1 MTQVKTESST
11 YQLALA
17 FEDGITRFVRCRETE
32 LMADAAYM
40 NGINIPLDCTDGVCG
55 TCKAFCE
62 SGDFE
67 IGSYVEDALTDDE
80 RAAGFML
87 PCISKPR
94 SDVVL
99 QIACT
104 SEAAKKKAATFVG
117 TMVRLE
123 RLSATTVAFDVE
135 IPNREELS
143 FLPGQYVN
151 IHVPGTEVTRSYS
164 FSSDPGQERLSFLVK
179 LTPGGAM
186 STYLDERAGVGDE
199 ITFTGPHGA
208 FFLREATHP
217 GLLLAGGTGLAPVL
231 SMLRALRSS
240 GSDRKMHLIYGV
252 NTDDDVVELDTI
264 RELTR
269 DLPALTWDYCV
280 TDPNSSA
287 PNKGPDRPYVMSL
300 ITSGHL
306 QEGEV
311 AVYTCGP
318 PPMVD
323 AVRHHFADLGIEPV
337 DFYFEKFALAAPAPD
352 PAAPSATLEPAKA
365 APAVDEGRPLAIVA
379 SSAIRHLEL
388 LEAPDA
394 PDARALGDQVML
406 PEVWPGTLA
415 EFPELTEMGDLAYR
429 IAGQTMLPGGAA
441 RGPAVVH
448 PSLPVR
454 AISPGGRG
462 IGDQEMFPS
471 LLSEIAPLT
480 AAAPEDAVIST
491 DGYQIG
497 ETHPDVHYSDAMF
510 EARQALELA
519 ALELVIG
526 KLSSQQL
533 AGYQLLA
540 ESTVPWLD
548 GDQFVDAAM
557 WTETNG
563 AFHDYLFVATGNRH
577 LLGAYQA
584 LGLRGRMDEV
594 LRNAC
599 WCHPQSAQDH
609 LDIVAAFRAGDRDK
623 VRDLFIAHS
632 GRAIETMRRAIAE
645 GRELVGQH

>member
-1 MTQVKTESST
+1 MTQEKVELST
-11 YQLALA
+11 HRIALA

-62 SGDFE
+62 SGKFE
-67 IGSYVEDALTDDE
+67 IGAYAEDALSADE
-80 RAAGFML
+80 AAAGYML

-104 SEAAKKKAATFVG
+104 SVAAKTKAATFVG
-117 TMVRLE
+117 TMVSLE
-123 RLSATTVAFDVE
+123 RLSPTTVAFEVE

-151 IHVPGTEVTRSYS
+151 IEVPGLGLTRSYS
-164 FSSDPGQERLSFLVK
+164 FSSDPGHERLSFLIK

-186 STYLDERAGVGDE
+186 STYLEERATVGDE

-208 FFLREATHP
+208 FFLREATYP

-240 GSDRKMHLIYGV
+240 KSDRRMHLIYGV
-252 NTDDDVVELDTI
+252 NTDDDLVELDTV

-269 DLPALTWDYCV
+269 DLPSLTWDYCV
-280 TDPNSSA
+280 ADPASTA
-287 PNKGPDRPYVMSL
+287 ANKGPDKAYVMSL
-300 ITSGHL
+300 ITPGHL
-306 QEGEV
+306 QDGVV

-318 PPMVD
+318 PLMVD
-323 AVRHHFADLGIEPV
+323 AVRNHFADFGIEPV
-337 DFYFEKFALAAPAPD
+337 DFYFEKFALATPSPTAPD
-352 PAAPSATLEPAKA
+352 ATPEPTGAAPVIE
-365 APAVDEGRPLAIVA
+365 EGRPLAIVA
-379 SSAIRHLEL
+379 SPALGHLKL
-388 LEAPDA
+388 IEAPDA
-394 PDARALGDQVML
+394 LDARAIGDQTML
-406 PEVWPGTLA
+406 PEEWVAALA
-415 EFPELTEMGDLAYR
+415 EFPGTTEEGDLAYKLS
-429 IAGQTMLPGGAA
+429 GQTMLPGGEPS
-441 RGPAVVH
+441 GSAVVH
-448 PSLPVR
+448 PSLAVT
-454 AISPGGRG
+454 AITHEGRS
-462 IGDQEMFPS
+462 IGDQETFP
-471 LLSEIAPLT
+471 LLEIAPLT
-480 AAAPEDAVIST
+480 MPAPEAAVIST

-497 ETHPDVHYSDAMF
+497 ESHPDIHYSDAMF

-526 KLSSQQL
+526 KLTSQQL

-540 ESTVPWLD
+540 EATVPWLD

-557 WTETNG
+557 WTETNS
-563 AFHDYLFVATGNRH
+563 AFHDYLFLATGNEH

-599 WCHPQSAQDH
+599 WCHPRSAQDH

-623 VRDLFIAHS
+623 VRELYIAHS
-632 GRAIETMRRAIAE
+632 GRAIETMRRAMAE
-645 GRELVGQH
+645 GREMVGQS